1 MRFFRVLSIEYV
13 TDTVS
18 LHSPR
23 LHPPPQPSFD
33 APRPRPRSLR
43 LTPMESIP
51 RRRHRRHRIRPVDAI
66 TDRASPPS
74 TPRDDREI
82 HSRSFA
88 ARARAN
94 VRSRARDRAHS
105 RRAAASRCDARI
117 RAHLLASSRVARR
130 GRGRARARPRAIE
143 IDEPFV
149 GALGCGRAFQTRLCA
164 VVASR
169 AGLARAG
176 DKTQISRLVI

>member
-23 LHPPPQPSFD
+23 LHPPPPAVVRRPASETSIAKIDSDGIHPAAAPSP
-33 APRPRPRSLR
+33 ASRSPR
-43 LTPMESIP
+43 
-51 RRRHRRHRIRPVDAI
+51 RRRHRSRLAAVDAARRSRNPLPI
-66 TDRASPPS
+66 VRRASA
-74 TPRDDREI
+74 RERPI
-82 HSRSFA
+82 
-88 ARARAN
+88 ARARSRAFATRRRIAMRCADSRASSR
-94 VRSRARDRAHS
+94 VFARRATRSRSRARASARDRN
-105 RRAAASRCDARI
+105 RRT
-117 RAHLLASSRVARR
+117 
-130 GRGRARARPRAIE
+130 
-143 IDEPFV
+143 FV

-176 DKTQISRLVI
+176 DKTQISRLVM

>member
-51 RRRHRRHRIRPVDAI
+51 RRRHRRHRIRPVDAV

-130 GRGRARARPRAIE
+130 GRGRARASARDRNRRTFCGCVRVRSCVSNAT
-143 IDEPFV
+143 V
-149 GALGCGRAFQTRLCA
+149 CGRRVARRACA
-164 VVASR
+164 R
-169 AGLARAG
+169 GR
-176 DKTQISRLVI
+176 

>member
-51 RRRHRRHRIRPVDAI
+51 RRRHRRHRIRPVDAV
-66 TDRASPPS
+66 TDRASQPS

-130 GRGRARARPRAIE
+130 GRGRARASARDRNRRTFCGCVRVRSCVSNAT
-143 IDEPFV
+143 V
-149 GALGCGRAFQTRLCA
+149 CGRRVARRACA
-164 VVASR
+164 R
-169 AGLARAG
+169 GR
-176 DKTQISRLVI
+176 